1 MAAYEDVHV
10 AWDGLIRDAHV
21 GMSDAFRL
29 VAAAANTDA
38 GRLALSEIL
47 ADEGRVALIDPDA
60 LSYLRISRD
69 LPLPPGVPDHRADG
83 FFRTRFYTGS
93 RLSLSHQIENPRELL
108 YFDFSIVM
116 IVGTLAD
123 PAFLGQKM
131 RGSGYL
137 PVTVRM
143 PDGREM
149 AIGIVMINEF
159 RDTTF
164 GPYDE
169 VVLMTSAVHE
179 RAPEYTRTIDYVNA
193 YSLQIPL
200 DRGGTVFTLKLWL
213 NQLSPIDGGNDF
225 LGTNKELGSFRFENR
240 DGVRSF
246 RAWDKQLEPVVSGA
260 VPIGGSGLGPEAMA
274 AYREAAARAG
284 SALPSSTAT
293 TIPVASRPDGKD
305 EGPAT
310 KWAFAVDWRSFTFR
324 ELTQRQAGLRFG
336 RSEWPAVFER
346 QFSPALSFHAPSGV
360 GQIVHRIGDAPHH
373 P

>member
-1 MAAYEDVHV
+1 MVSQAPEAEVISRRGRTRAVAAYEDVHV

-21 GMSDAFRL
+21 GMSDAFRI
-29 VAAAANTDA
+29 VAAAANSDA

-69 LPLPPGVPDHRADG
+69 VPLPPGVPDHRADG

-93 RLSLSHQIENPRELL
+93 RLSLTHQVQNPRELL

-123 PAFLGQKM
+123 PGFLRQKM

-200 DRGGTVFTLKLWL
+200 DRGATVFTFKLWL

-246 RAWDKQLEPVVSGA
+246 RAWDKHLEPIVSGA
-260 VPIGGSGLGPEAMA
+260 VPIGG
-274 AYREAAARAG
+274 AG
-284 SALPSSTAT
+284 SRR
-293 TIPVASRPDGKD
+293 RP
-305 EGPAT
+305 
-310 KWAFAVDWRSFTFR
+310 R
-324 ELTQRQAGLRFG
+324 
-336 RSEWPAVFER
+336 
-346 QFSPALSFHAPSGV
+346 
-360 GQIVHRIGDAPHH
+360 
-373 P
+373 